1 LFGYG
6 AVMHQA
12 RTVRTALLPAL
23 AVATVAATAT
33 LSATGG
39 AALGAASSSSS
50 SPVTSA
56 PAPRVAVYPDA
67 ITLPFAPRAA
77 PPTTSD
83 CESANNLAC
92 YTPDDIR
99 NAYNLPALY
108 ARGATG
114 KGETILIVDAFG
126 SPTIKADLA
135 AFDAQFGYPAP
146 PKFTVIAPV
155 GSIPKFNRKN
165 SQMVGWAG
173 ETTLDVEYAHA
184 LAPGANI
191 LLAETPADETEGVA
205 GFPQIVTAEEYA
217 LSHYKVGVI
226 SQSFAATEGTFPS
239 YSALSPLRAAYVDAQ
254 SHGATVLAGT
264 GDAGA
269 SNFEN
274 DGVTYYRHRVTAWPA
289 TDPLVTAVGGTQL
302 EENGDGSFT
311 SVAWNDTFNQTFTK
325 VWTGSTHAS
334 PFATGGGVSAFFAR
348 PSYQSAVR
356 GITGTLRGVPD
367 ISMSGACNGAVDVYS
382 SYTTKGW
389 SLACGTSEA
398 TPEFA
403 AIVAIA
409 DQVAGHSLGVIN
421 TKLYKMYAQHAA
433 GIVDVTSGSNTVA
446 FYPKGSKSAVTV
458 QGYSAGKGY
467 DLVTGIGTLNALL
480 FAYELAGKG

>member
-1 LFGYG
+1 
-6 AVMHQA
+6 MHQA
-12 RTVRTALLPAL
+12 WTVRTALIPAL
-23 AVATVAATAT
+23 AAATLAATAT

-39 AALGAASSSSS
+39 AALGTTGPSAASSARSA
-50 SPVTSA
+50 SA
-56 PAPRVAVYPDA
+56 PQIAVYPDA
-67 ITLPFAPRAA
+67 IILPHAPTAA

-83 CESANNLAC
+83 CEAANNLAC
-92 YTPDDIR
+92 YTPDQLRD
-99 NAYNLPALY
+99 AYNLSALY

-114 KGETILIVDAFG
+114 KGETIMIVDAFG

-135 AFDAQFGYPAP
+135 AFDGQFGYPAP
-146 PKFTVIAPV
+146 PKFTVIAPA
-155 GSIPKFNRKN
+155 GAIPKFNPKN

-191 LLAETPADETEGVA
+191 LLVETPASETEGVA
-205 GFPQIVTAEEYA
+205 GFPQIVAAEEYA

-226 SQSFAATEGTFPS
+226 SQSFAATEETFTG
-239 YSALSPLRAAYVDAQ
+239 YSQIAPLRAAYTDAE
-254 SHGATVLAGT
+254 SHRVTVLAGT

-269 SNFEN
+269 ANFEN

-302 EENGDGSFT
+302 EQNGDGSYT
-311 SVAWNDTFNQTFTK
+311 SVAWNDTYNKTFTK
-325 VWTGSTHAS
+325 VWTGSTRPS
-334 PFATGGGVSAFFAR
+334 PYSTGGGASEFFAR
-348 PSYQSAVR
+348 PSYQSGVK
-356 GITGTLRGVPD
+356 GITGADRGVPD

-409 DQVAGHSLGVIN
+409 DQIAGRSLGVIN
-421 TKLYKMYAQHAA
+421 ATLYKLYAQHAA
-433 GIVDVTSGSNTVA
+433 GIVDVTSGNNTVA

-458 QGYSAGKGY
+458 KGYSAGKGY
-467 DLVTGIGTLNALL
+467 DLATGVGTLNAMQ

>member
-1 LFGYG
+1 
-6 AVMHQA
+6 MHQA
-12 RTVRTALLPAL
+12 WTVRTALLPAL
-23 AVATVAATAT
+23 AAATVAATAT

-39 AALGAASSSSS
+39 AVPGTASPSSPSSPSSSSS
-50 SPVTSA
+50 AVTASA
-56 PAPRVAVYPDA
+56 PQIAVYPDA
-67 ITLPFAPRAA
+67 ITLPYAAKAA
-77 PPTTSD
+77 PPATSD
-83 CESANNLAC
+83 CEAADKLAC
-92 YTPDDIR
+92 YSPDQLRD
-99 NAYNLPALY
+99 AYDLTALY

-114 KGETILIVDAFG
+114 KGETIMIVDAFG

-135 AFDAQFGYPAP
+135 AFDQQFGYPAP

-155 GSIPKFNRKN
+155 GAIPRFNPKN
-165 SQMVGWAG
+165 SDIVGWAG

-191 LLAETPADETEGVA
+191 LLVETPAAETEGVV

-226 SQSFAATEGTFPS
+226 SQSFAATEQTFAG
-239 YSALSPLRAAYVDAQ
+239 YWQIAPLRAAYTDAE
-254 SHGATVLAGT
+254 SHHVTVLAGT

-269 SNFEN
+269 TNFEN

-289 TDPLVTAVGGTQL
+289 TDPLVTAVGGTEL
-302 EENGDGSFT
+302 EQNGGGSFT
-311 SVAWNDTFNQTFTK
+311 SVAWNDSFNQTFAK
-325 VWTGSTHAS
+325 FWTGSTHAS
-334 PFATGGGVSAFFAR
+334 PFATGGGVSEFFAR
-348 PSYQSAVR
+348 PSFQNGVK
-356 GITGTLRGVPD
+356 GITGAARGVPD

-382 SYTTKGW
+382 GYITKGW

-409 DQVAGHSLGVIN
+409 DQIAGRPLGVIN
-421 TKLYKMYAQHAA
+421 STLYKMYARHAA
-433 GIVDVTSGSNTVA
+433 GIVDVTSGNNTVA
-446 FYPKGSKSAVTV
+446 FYPKGGKSPVTV
-458 QGYSAGKGY
+458 KGYSAGKGY
-467 DLVTGIGTLNALL
+467 DLVTGIGTLDALP

>member
-1 LFGYG
+1 
-6 AVMHQA
+6 MHQA
-12 RTVRTALLPAL
+12 WTVRTALLPAL
-23 AVATVAATAT
+23 AAATVAATAT

-39 AALGAASSSSS
+39 TALGTTTPSSSTTV
-50 SPVTSA
+50 VTASA
-56 PAPRVAVYPDA
+56 PQVAVYPDA
-67 ITLPFAPRAA
+67 IILPHAPTAA
-77 PPTTSD
+77 PPTDSD
-83 CESANNLAC
+83 CQTADNLDC
-92 YTPDDIR
+92 YTPDDLQ
-99 NAYNLPALY
+99 NAYDLPALY

-114 KGETILIVDAFG
+114 KGETIMIVDAFG

-135 AFDAQFGYPAP
+135 AFDAQFGIQAP

-155 GSIPKFNRKN
+155 GAIPRFNPKN
-165 SQMVGWAG
+165 SDMAGWAG

-191 LLAETPADETEGVA
+191 LLVVTPAAETEGVV
-205 GFPQIVTAEEYA
+205 GFPQIVAAEEYA

-226 SQSFAATEGTFPS
+226 SQSFAATEQTFAG
-239 YSALSPLRAAYVDAQ
+239 YWQIAPLRAAYTDAE
-254 SHGATVLAGT
+254 SHHVTVLAGT

-269 SNFEN
+269 TNFEN

-289 TDPLVTAVGGTQL
+289 TDPLVTAVGGTEL
-302 EENGDGSFT
+302 EQNGDGSFT

-325 VWTGSTHAS
+325 FWTGSTHAS
-334 PFATGGGVSAFFAR
+334 PFATGGGVSEFFAR
-348 PSYQSAVR
+348 PSYQSGVKGVTGAV
-356 GITGTLRGVPD
+356 RGVPD

-382 SYTTKGW
+382 SYATKGW

-409 DQVAGHSLGVIN
+409 DQIAGRSLGVIN
-421 TKLYKMYAQHAA
+421 PTLYKMYAQHAA
-433 GIVDVTSGSNTVA
+433 GIVDVTSGNNSVA
-446 FYPKGSKSAVTV
+446 FYPKGGKSPVTV
-458 QGYSAGKGY
+458 KGYSAGKGY
-467 DLVTGIGTLNALL
+467 DLVTGVGTLDALP

>member
-1 LFGYG
+1 
-6 AVMHQA
+6 MHQA
-12 RTVRTALLPAL
+12 WTVRTALLLPAL
-23 AVATVAATAT
+23 AAATVAATAT

-39 AALGAASSSSS
+39 AALGTTTPS
-50 SPVTSA
+50 SPTSVVTASA
-56 PAPRVAVYPDA
+56 PQIAVYPDA
-67 ITLPFAPRAA
+67 IILPHAPKAA
-77 PPTTSD
+77 PPTDSD
-83 CESANNLAC
+83 CQAADSLDC
-92 YTPDDIR
+92 YTPGDLR
-99 NAYNLPALY
+99 NAYDLPALY

-114 KGETILIVDAFG
+114 KGETIMIVDAFG

-146 PKFTVIAPV
+146 PKFTVIAPD
-155 GSIPKFNRKN
+155 GAIPKLNPKN
-165 SQMVGWAG
+165 SDMVGWAG

-184 LAPGANI
+184 LAPGASI
-191 LLAETPADETEGVA
+191 LLVETPASETEGVV
-205 GFPQIVTAEEYA
+205 GFPQIVAAEEYA

-226 SQSFAATEGTFPS
+226 SQSFAATEQTFTG
-239 YSALSPLRAAYVDAQ
+239 YGQIAPLRAAYTDAE
-254 SHGATVLAGT
+254 SHHVTVLAGT

-269 SNFEN
+269 TNFEN

-325 VWTGSTHAS
+325 FWTGSTRAS
-334 PFATGGGVSAFFAR
+334 PFATGGGGSEFFAR
-348 PSYQSAVR
+348 PSFQNGVK
-356 GITGTLRGVPD
+356 GITGAARGVPD

-409 DQVAGHSLGVIN
+409 DQIAGHSLGVIN
-421 TKLYKMYAQHAA
+421 PALYKMYAQHAA
-433 GIVDVTSGSNTVA
+433 GIVDVTSGNNTVA
-446 FYPKGSKSAVTV
+446 FYPKGGKSPVTV
-458 QGYSAGKGY
+458 KGYSAGQGY
-467 DLVTGIGTLNALL
+467 DLVTGIGTLDALP

>member
-1 LFGYG
+1 
-6 AVMHQA
+6 MHQA
-12 RTVRTALLPAL
+12 WTVRTALIPAL
-23 AVATVAATAT
+23 AAATVAATAT

-39 AALGAASSSSS
+39 AALATTTPSSASSA
-50 SPVTSA
+50 VTASA
-56 PAPRVAVYPDA
+56 PQVAVYPDA
-67 ITLPFAPRAA
+67 IILPHAPTAA
-77 PPTTSD
+77 PPTDSD
-83 CESANNLAC
+83 CQAANNLDC
-92 YTPDDIR
+92 YTPDDVR
-99 NAYNLPALY
+99 NAYDLPALY

-114 KGETILIVDAFG
+114 KGQTIMIVDAFG

-155 GSIPKFNRKN
+155 GAIPKFNRKN
-165 SQMVGWAG
+165 SDMVGWAG
-173 ETTLDVEYAHA
+173 ETSLDVEYAHA

-191 LLAETPADETEGVA
+191 LLVETPASETEGVV
-205 GFPQIVTAEEYA
+205 GFPQIVAAEEYA

-226 SQSFAATEGTFPS
+226 SQSFAATEQTFAS
-239 YSALSPLRAAYVDAQ
+239 YSQIASLRAAYTDAQ
-254 SHGATVLAGT
+254 SHRVTVLAGT

-289 TDPLVTAVGGTQL
+289 TDPLVTAVGGTEL
-302 EENGDGSFT
+302 EQNGDGSFT

-325 VWTGSTHAS
+325 VWTGSTHPS
-334 PFATGGGVSAFFAR
+334 PFSTGGGVSEFFAR
-348 PSYQSAVR
+348 PSYQSGVK
-356 GITGTLRGVPD
+356 GITGALRGVPD

-409 DQVAGHSLGVIN
+409 DQIAGRSLGVIN
-421 TKLYKMYAQHAA
+421 ATLYKMYAQHAA
-433 GIVDVTSGSNTVA
+433 GIVDVTSGNNTVA
-446 FYPKGSKSAVTV
+446 FYPKGGKSAVTV
-458 QGYSAGKGY
+458 KGYSAGNGY
-467 DLVTGIGTLNALL
+467 DLATGVGTLNALS

>member
-1 LFGYG
+1 
-6 AVMHQA
+6 MHQA
-12 RTVRTALLPAL
+12 WTVRTALLPAL
-23 AVATVAATAT
+23 AAATVAATAT

-39 AALGAASSSSS
+39 AALGTATPSLSTSV
-50 SPVTSA
+50 VTASA
-56 PAPRVAVYPDA
+56 PQVAVYPDA
-67 ITLPFAPRAA
+67 IILPHAPTAA
-77 PPTTSD
+77 PPTDSGCQAAD
-83 CESANNLAC
+83 NLDC
-92 YTPDDIR
+92 YTPDDLQ
-99 NAYNLPALY
+99 NAYDLPALY

-114 KGETILIVDAFG
+114 KGETIMIVDAFG

-135 AFDAQFGYPAP
+135 AFDAQFGIQAP

-155 GSIPKFNRKN
+155 GAIPRFNPKN
-165 SQMVGWAG
+165 SDIVGWAG

-191 LLAETPADETEGVA
+191 LLVETPAAETEGVV
-205 GFPQIVTAEEYA
+205 GFPQIVAAEEYA

-226 SQSFAATEGTFPS
+226 SQSFAATEQTFAG
-239 YSALSPLRAAYVDAQ
+239 YWQIAPLRAAYTDAE
-254 SHGATVLAGT
+254 SHHVTVLAGT

-269 SNFEN
+269 TNFEN

-289 TDPLVTAVGGTQL
+289 TDPLVTAVGGTEL
-302 EENGDGSFT
+302 EQNGDGSFT
-311 SVAWNDTFNQTFTK
+311 SVAWNDTFNQTFAK
-325 VWTGSTHAS
+325 FWTGSTHAS
-334 PFATGGGVSAFFAR
+334 PFATGGGVSEFFTR
-348 PSYQSAVR
+348 PSYQSGVK
-356 GITGTLRGVPD
+356 GITGAARGVPD

-409 DQVAGHSLGVIN
+409 DQIAGRSLGVIN
-421 TKLYKMYAQHAA
+421 PTLYKMYAQHAA
-433 GIVDVTSGSNTVA
+433 GIVDVTSGNSTVA
-446 FYPKGSKSAVTV
+446 FYPKGGKSPVTV
-458 QGYSAGKGY
+458 KGYSAGKGY
-467 DLVTGIGTLNALL
+467 DLVTGIGTLNALP